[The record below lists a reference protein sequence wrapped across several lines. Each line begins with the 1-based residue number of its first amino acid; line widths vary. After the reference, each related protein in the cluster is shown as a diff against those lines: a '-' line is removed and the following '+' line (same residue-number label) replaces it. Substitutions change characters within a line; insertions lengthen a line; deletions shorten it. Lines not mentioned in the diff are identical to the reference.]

1 MATVMDCK
9 TLSDKIVK
17 DLKDRVKKLN
27 AKGKSVGFAAIVV
40 GDDEESAAYVH
51 NKEKACEDIGIF
63 SETIHLPASATQREL
78 EARID
83 NVMRDGK
90 IDGAIIQLPL
100 PVTLDTDKAL
110 IRLFPEK
117 DVEGLHINNIGR
129 LSRNQKGFVPCATK
143 GILQL
148 LQEYEIDTEGKNAVI
163 VGKNDIVCKPVAMML
178 LNHGCD
184 VTVCDANTE
193 NLADITSA
201 ADILVVSVGIPDFVT
216 AAMVKEGATVIDAGY
231 NEIEGGVVGDVDFD
245 AVEPVA
251 GYITTVPD
259 GIYEMNVTMLVQS
272 LVEKAENMYYN
283 AYNGNIYEV

>member
-9 TLSDKIVK
+9 ALSDKIIK
-17 DLKDRVKKLN
+17 DLKERVKKLN
-27 AKGKSVGFAAIVV
+27 AKGKAVGFAAIVV
-40 GDDEESAAYVH
+40 GDESDSTIYVH
-51 NKEKACEDIGIF
+51 EKEKACKDIGIF

-83 NVMRDGK
+83 SVMRDGK

-110 IRLFPEK
+110 IHIFPEK
-117 DVEGLHINNIGR
+117 DIEGLHVNNIGR
-129 LSRNQKGFVPCATK
+129 LSRNQKGLVPCATK

-148 LQEYEIDTEGKNAVI
+148 LQEYEITMEGKNAVVI
-163 VGKNDIVCKPVAMML
+163 GKSDIICKPVAMML
-178 LNHGCD
+178 LNQGCN
-184 VTVCDANTE
+184 VTVCDPLTE
-193 NLADITSA
+193 NIADITSE

-231 NEIEGGVVGDVDFD
+231 NEIEGGVVGDVDFN
-245 AVEPVA
+245 AVEPIA

-259 GIYEMNVTMLVQS
+259 GIWEMNVTMMMQN
-272 LVEKAENMYYN
+272 LVEKAENMYHN
-283 AYNGNIYEV
+283 SYNGNIYEV